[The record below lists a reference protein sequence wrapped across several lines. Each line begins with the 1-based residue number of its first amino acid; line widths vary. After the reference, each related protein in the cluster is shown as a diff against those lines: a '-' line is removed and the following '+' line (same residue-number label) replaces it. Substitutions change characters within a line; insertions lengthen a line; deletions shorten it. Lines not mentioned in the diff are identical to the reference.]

1 MSTAGRSR
9 DERRSLRL
17 GRNPPRGQTCC
28 GRARRPARIAP
39 TARAVTAA
47 NVPDILQLEPLVAAL
62 PAVAGRP
69 GRPRRKPG
77 AVQGDRAYWSRARHA
92 RLAAQGIVAVVA
104 KPGSPHGSGLGVFR
118 WVVER
123 TLAWLHRFRR
133 LALRYE
139 RRADAHEAFLTLG
152 CALITWRYL
161 KREF

>member
-1 MSTAGRSR
+1 VRKHGVFCPFLKSSPEERAWALVEIAQRFPRRGGARSR
-9 DERRSLRL
+9 RPWRR
-17 GRNPPRGQTCC
+17 Q
-28 GRARRPARIAP
+28 
-39 TARAVTAA
+39 
-47 NVPDILQLEPLVAAL
+47 
-62 PAVAGRP
+62 RP
-69 GRPRRKPG
+69 GP
-77 AVQGDRAYWSRARHA
+77 S
-92 RLAAQGIVAVVA
+92 

-139 RRADAHEAFLTLG
+139 RRADVHEAFLTLG